1 MRKQRD
7 VKQESFKRRTHEVF
21 WFPRVDRD
29 GELSVVTQMEKT
41 DWYAVVDDIGEET
54 VVLEIASWPKLDKGN
69 HLRFDEIYI
78 QAYPLDLLQNAINR
92 ERAKYAQ
99 PADDRPLR
107 TGDAFSIRCE
117 DRPGE
122 NIISPEFKG
131 SILDIT
137 AAAREQAKIAM
148 YGAVTRKLSPTEE
161 IEMLELSKEPGR
173 FQQTIGKR
181 DRLLPHNPDAIARS
195 EV

>member
-173 FQQTIGKR
+173 FQQAVGKR